1 MQIEDQ
7 VASDGAMLDSTVVWE
22 LTADTGFSVSID
34 DFSFTG
40 ANQIIVPAGPLPS
53 TSWENLPSPILYAKM
68 IQLSSVLI
76 RIILYLA
83 PDASEPGFGI
93 GNSFVM
99 PSTDVSVAVPIKG
112 CARVAGH
119 SMRLWFNEPAG
130 NNTITEMVVNSDVES
145 RLATTTSD
153 SSGGL
158 KSHEVVGT
166 LPPQA
171 LDKVSSGSGDHLM
184 SYVVAA
190 KSGHRYKSV
199 PTLTFNSKLYNVE
212 SFVQLTPNINKEGEE
227 NITGVRF
234 EIYKK

>member
-7 VASDGAMLDSTVVWE
+7 MAVDGGLLDSTVVWDI
-22 LTADTGFSVSID
+22 TADQGFSLDIE

-40 ANQIIVPAGPLPS
+40 ATQLNVPATLPPS
-53 TSWENLPSPILYAKM
+53 TSWENLPYPILYAKM
-68 IQLSSVLI
+68 VKVSSVLI
-76 RIILYLA
+76 RVTLYLA
-83 PDASEPGFGI
+83 PDASQPGLGV

-99 PSTDVSVAVPIKG
+99 PSTDTNVTVPIEG
-112 CARVAGH
+112 CAKIAGH

-130 NNTITEMVVNSDVES
+130 NNTITEITVNPDLEK
-145 RLATTTSD
+145 RLAQVGEGE
-153 SSGGL
+153 GGL

-171 LDKVSSGSGDHLM
+171 LDKVASSSGDYLM
-184 SYVVAA
+184 SYVVVAS
-190 KSGHRYKSV
+190 SGYRYKST
-199 PTLTFNSKLYNVE
+199 PTLSINSKLYNVE
-212 SFVQLTPNINKEGEE
+212 SFAQLTPSSYEEGKN